1 MPKNNDTNKNLNDI
15 KKENDK
21 VKVQLDTLMK
31 QSKGYGLTTKEKI
44 INPDITELSL
54 DNFGPNNINGIEET
68 LFNAKGTDR
77 FTGSK
82 ISDLMY
88 AGMYSQD
95 DKNFELEDL
104 LKPRIVK
111 NLEYNYI
118 LNNMVEMV
126 NAIDTLSEDVVF
138 PNSALE
144 TGITVKF
151 SGNKDKS
158 GERDADLIKFFR
170 PKEDPLMSL
179 RSRRLYNFDIEEM
192 CKELVF
198 NLATYGYQI
207 AYTIPYKS
215 IATDLLYQAN
225 KDKDIMNKKNAMN
238 NPTAN
243 LPFRRIGESFYIND
257 EDKKAFAESF
267 YDLYEKKSYK
277 EEANIKENDNS
288 SGLDNLSTG
297 MFSHT
302 PYSIKDID
310 EVTRYINS
318 ESDNLF
324 KEEYEKDLS
333 AVKDTFGVGE
343 GIGDNSFANILEDLK
358 SKKQKKFI
366 IDNIKG
372 CTFEFLDIN
381 KCQPIFIKEELI
393 GVYMVEPIPEGTKYK
408 LGNSLTNIINSSQI
422 DDGLVLGDKYRKTI
436 REIVF
441 KDLENVLRRNI
452 DKSFL
457 RNNPNLIEDIE
468 WILDSQGLDNIMDN
482 RIRFIPAEFLTFF
495 KHGPGLLGQSMLDK
509 TKTYAMMHIQ
519 LNKAEALNKVYLN
532 KNRMKVSIR
541 DTGSLDS
548 QATIDRAIRTV
559 RNAVPRLTDV
569 GIPDTMTD
577 SLLAN
582 YQTII
587 VQKNANGDE
596 IFDVDT
602 VPIAEPKDNSEYLRY
617 LRNQATLGLGYP
629 ADLLDPSQNL
639 DFAKKISQI
648 NLRTLS
654 KIVSMQ
660 NSLTLPLSE
669 LCTKRIRYMT
679 GLDGIEVE
687 VEFSKPKEL
696 DDNTTLEGLEKVQ
709 RKVEMYELLIDNNV
723 AIKDEEKIIMKA
735 KLAKKLLSE
744 YLDMDILNEMAN
756 DTIIEG
762 TEL

>member
-1 MPKNNDTNKNLNDI
+1 MAKDDKKDNKILNEI
-15 KKENDK
+15 KKEEDK
-21 VKVQLDTLMK
+21 VKVELDTLMK
-31 QSKGYGLTTKEKI
+31 QTKGYGITTKEKI
-44 INPDITELSL
+44 INPDITNLGL

-68 LFNAKGTDR
+68 LFNAKGKDKYTQTR
-77 FTGSK
+77 

-95 DKNFELEDL
+95 DKNFELEEL
-104 LKPRIVK
+104 MKPRMVK

-118 LNNMVEMV
+118 LNNMIEMT

-144 TGITVKF
+144 TGINITFK
-151 SGNKDKS
+151 GNKDKS
-158 GERDADLIKFFR
+158 GEREADLIKFFR
-170 PKEDPLMSL
+170 PKDDPLMSL

-192 CKELVF
+192 VKELVF
-198 NLATYGYQI
+198 NVATYGYQI

-215 IATDLLYQAN
+215 IATDLLYQAEKE
-225 KDKDIMNKKNAMN
+225 KDLITKANYNS
-238 NPTAN
+238 TAT
-243 LPFRRIGESFYIND
+243 LPFRRIGESFFI
-257 EDKKAFAESF
+257 EEGGKKAFAESF
-267 YDLYEKKSYK
+267 YDLFERKSNSYNK
-277 EEANIKENDNS
+277 PNENESKNALGISENFS
-288 SGLDNLSTG
+288 SELFT
-297 MFSHT
+297 HT

-310 EVTRYINS
+310 EVTKYIS
-318 ESDNLF
+318 ESDDLF
-324 KEEYEKDLS
+324 KEDYDKNLS
-333 AVKDTFGVGE
+333 AVKDTFGIGE
-343 GIGDNSFANILEDLK
+343 GLGDNAFANILEDIK
-358 SKKQKKFI
+358 AKKQKKFI

-393 GVYMVEPIPEGTKYK
+393 GVYMVEPIPEASKYK

-436 REIVF
+436 REVVF

-452 DKSFL
+452 DKAFI

-468 WILDSQGLDNIMDN
+468 WILDAQGLDNILEN
-482 RIRFIPAEFLTFF
+482 RIRFIPAEYLTFF
-495 KHGPGLLGQSMLDK
+495 KNGPGLLGQSMLDK

-519 LNKAEALNKVYLN
+519 LNKSEALNKVFLN
-532 KNRMKVSIR
+532 KNRLKVSVH

-548 QATIDRAIRTV
+548 QVTIDKAIRNV
-559 RNAVPRLTDV
+559 RNAAPRLTDV

-582 YQTII
+582 YQTIV
-587 VQKNANGDE
+587 VQKNKNGDE
-596 IFDVDT
+596 GYDIDSI
-602 VPIAEPKDNSEYLRY
+602 PLQEPKDNSEYLRY

-654 KIVSMQ
+654 KIVAMQ

-669 LCTKRIRYMT
+669 LCTKRLRYMT
-679 GLDGIEVE
+679 GLEAVEVE
-687 VEFSKPKEL
+687 VKFSKPKEL

-735 KLAKKLLSE
+735 KLAKKLLAE
-744 YLDMDILNEMAN
+744 YLDMNILEEMAN

>member
-1 MPKNNDTNKNLNDI
+1 MPKEDKKDNKILNQI
-15 KKENDK
+15 KKEGDNIK
-21 VKVQLDTLMK
+21 VELDTLMK
-31 QSKGYGLTTKEKI
+31 QTKGYGITTKEKI
-44 INPDITELSL
+44 INPDITNLAL
-54 DNFGPNNINGIEET
+54 DNFGPNNITGVEET
-68 LFNAKGTDR
+68 LFNAKGNDR
-77 FTGSK
+77 LTGTR
-82 ISDLMY
+82 ISELMY

-104 LKPRIVK
+104 LKPRMVK

-144 TGITVKF
+144 TGINISFT
-151 SGNKDKS
+151 GNKDIS
-158 GERDADLIKFFR
+158 GEREEDLIKFFR

-198 NLATYGYQI
+198 NVATYGYQI

-215 IATDLLYQAN
+215 IATDLLYQTD
-225 KDKDIMNKKNAMN
+225 KDKDVFNRRNDLT
-238 NPTAN
+238 TA
-243 LPFRRIGESFYIND
+243 LPYRRIGESYYVD
-257 EDKKAFAESF
+257 EDNKKAFAESF
-267 YDLYEKKSYK
+267 YDLFESKSYK
-277 EEANIKENDNS
+277 EDKEIDLS
-288 SGLDNLSTG
+288 ADNLGNGSYSSSIFT
-297 MFSHT
+297 HT
-302 PYSIKDID
+302 PYSIRDID
-310 EVTRYINS
+310 EVTRYIS
-318 ESDNLF
+318 ESDDLF
-324 KEEYEKDLS
+324 KEDYDEKMS
-333 AVKDTFGVGE
+333 AVKDSF
-343 GIGDNSFANILEDLK
+343 GIGEALGDNNFVNTLEDIK
-358 SKKQKKFI
+358 NKKQKKFI

-393 GVYMVEPIPEGTKYK
+393 GVYIIEAIPEASKYK

-422 DDGLVLGDKYRKTI
+422 DDGLVLGDKYKKTI

-452 DKSFL
+452 DKAFI

-468 WILDSQGLDNIMDN
+468 WILDTQGLDNIMDN
-482 RIRFIPAEFLTFF
+482 RIRFIPAEYLTFF

-509 TKTYAMMHIQ
+509 TKTYALMHIQ
-519 LNKAEALNKVYLN
+519 LNKSEALNKVYLN
-532 KNRMKVSIR
+532 KNRMKVSVH

-548 QATIDRAIRTV
+548 QATIDRAIRTI
-559 RNAVPRLTDV
+559 RNAAPRLTDV

-582 YQTII
+582 YQTIV
-587 VQKNANGDE
+587 VQKNKNGDE
-596 IFDVDT
+596 GFDIDSI
-602 VPIAEPKDNSEYLRY
+602 PLQEPKDNSEFLRY

-660 NSLTLPLSE
+660 NSLTLSLSE
-669 LCTKRIRYMT
+669 LCTKRLRYMT
-679 GLDGIEVE
+679 GLEGVEVE
-687 VEFSKPKEL
+687 VKFSKPKEL

-723 AIKDEEKIIMKA
+723 AITDEEKPIMKA
-735 KLAKKLLSE
+735 KLAKKLLAE
-744 YLDMDILNEMAN
+744 YLDMNILEEMAHE
-756 DTIIEG
+756 TIIEG

>member
-1 MPKNNDTNKNLNDI
+1 MPNNNDTNKNLNDI

-215 IATDLLYQAN
+215 IATDLLYQSN
-225 KDKDIMNKKNAMN
+225 KDKDIMNKKSTMS

-277 EEANIKENDNS
+277 EESNVSEKKDLG
-288 SGLDNLSTG
+288 GLDNLSTG

-358 SKKQKKFI
+358 SKNQKKFI

-393 GVYMVEPIPEGTKYK
+393 GVYIVEPIPEGAKYK

-519 LNKAEALNKVYLN
+519 LKH
-532 KNRMKVSIR
+532 
-541 DTGSLDS
+541 
-548 QATIDRAIRTV
+548 
-559 RNAVPRLTDV
+559 
-569 GIPDTMTD
+569 
-577 SLLAN
+577 
-582 YQTII
+582 
-587 VQKNANGDE
+587 
-596 IFDVDT
+596 
-602 VPIAEPKDNSEYLRY
+602 
-617 LRNQATLGLGYP
+617 
-629 ADLLDPSQNL
+629 
-639 DFAKKISQI
+639 
-648 NLRTLS
+648 
-654 KIVSMQ
+654 
-660 NSLTLPLSE
+660 
-669 LCTKRIRYMT
+669 
-679 GLDGIEVE
+679 
-687 VEFSKPKEL
+687 
-696 DDNTTLEGLEKVQ
+696 
-709 RKVEMYELLIDNNV
+709 
-723 AIKDEEKIIMKA
+723 
-735 KLAKKLLSE
+735 
-744 YLDMDILNEMAN
+744 
-756 DTIIEG
+756 
-762 TEL
+762 